1 MKKLTRK
8 MTYAP
13 SLQAGKESRRPT
25 RGWDK
30 GTRMEQGGDKLGT
43 SPLLLGKRGSS
54 SPSAREAGREKRLR
68 SWPRLTALL
77 AAWVL
82 LTLLPW
88 PKAALAEEEGPL
100 SGVTFISA
108 AQVQDELYLLG
119 TSLYA
124 YDEAS
129 AHFAQVDAFSLAT
142 CAPEAQAEDL
152 LAVSGGDEL
161 HVLDTRQGLLY
172 RAGEG
177 SGEPIARF
185 SKDAFD
191 GETDPLEK
199 RNYRMPTLVQTGD
212 EETLY
217 LLISNPERPVEYELY
232 FFGLQSGKSGK
243 VRAERIAYILDYKD
257 GKLAAL
263 VDETDKYRIVTI
275 DTATNTVSDLLY
287 EENNLRYT
295 LLGMAYDRAQD
306 RLVVITGDGIYRIEQ
321 QEMIDLCTYLPD
333 FEQQG
338 RWDAFFCFH
347 GGKLTLVNQ
356 SAFYTKELLSEEGS
370 RRLHFANGGRNA
382 IVMGFMQENPDVKVS
397 FESEME
403 WDIKRIYESLLTQNS
418 GIDIITLYAGAG
430 LTAMKNKGYYV
441 DLSGSELLMDEV
453 KGMYPAIRDVLMD
466 GEHLVAYPEDAGA
479 YCWLV
484 DEDALREKGFTME
497 GASMSD
503 WLDFVEAEAASFDPE
518 ESAHAIFPSGFT
530 RKDLLYELL
539 KQYILEAEPTGQLD
553 FQAPAL
559 KDCLARVL
567 RLPNTV
573 FWKNQEDDGSAN
585 TYDTGL
591 PPLFDVYAELSP
603 YSYVGFYEDYHPT
616 YVLPPAFNDTS
627 AMRLCMSVY
636 LVNPYSE
643 NKDTA
648 MAFIEYWAQQADP
661 LWRFYLEE
669 EHAQAIPSPEY
680 QEMEA
685 RTLRE
690 MEALE
695 AELAQAAP
703 EDRRRVE
710 DILGEKSMMLEYA
723 RANAWMISQEEAA
736 AYQRMVP
743 SMTLLADS
751 LCFRD
756 SSCSASKLDL
766 YQQIEQLLAGRIDL
780 ERLLAT
786 AQQKYGMMR
795 IEAE

>member
-1 MKKLTRK
+1 MKK
-8 MTYAP
+8 
-13 SLQAGKESRRPT
+13 
-25 RGWDK
+25 
-30 GTRMEQGGDKLGT
+30 
-43 SPLLLGKRGSS
+43 
-54 SPSAREAGREKRLR
+54 
-68 SWPRLTALL
+68 RLTALIM
-77 AAWVL
+77 AWVL

-88 PKAALAEEEGPL
+88 PQNAHAEENSPL
-100 SGVTFISA
+100 SGVTFTSA

-124 YDEAS
+124 YDETS
-129 AHFAQVDAFSLAT
+129 ARFTQVDTFSLAA
-142 CAPEAQAEDL
+142 CAPDAHAEDL

-177 SGEPIARF
+177 SGQPIARF

-217 LLISNPERPVEYELY
+217 LLISKRDRPMEYELH

-243 VRAERIAYILDYKD
+243 VRAEHIAYILDYKD
-257 GKLAAL
+257 GKLAAM
-263 VDETDKYRIVTI
+263 VYETDKYRIVTI
-275 DTATNTVSDLLY
+275 DTATNAVADLLY

-306 RLVVITGDGIYRIEQ
+306 RLVVITGNGIYRIEQ
-321 QEMIDLCTYLPD
+321 QKMIDLCTYLPD
-333 FEQQG
+333 FQRQNMWE
-338 RWDAFFCFH
+338 DFYCFH

-356 SAFYTKELLSEEGS
+356 SVFYTQELLGEEGS
-370 RRLHFANGGRNA
+370 RRLHFANGGLNEVVR
-382 IVMGFMQENPDVKVS
+382 GFMKQNPDVKVS

-418 GIDIITLYAGAG
+418 GIDIITIYAGAS

-441 DLSGSELLMDEV
+441 DLSGSQVLMDEV
-453 KGMYPAIRDVLMD
+453 TGMYPAIQDVLMD
-466 GEHLVAYPEDAGA
+466 GEHLVAYPQDTLA

-503 WLDFVEAEAASFDPE
+503 WLAFVEAEAASFDPE

-539 KQYILEAEPTGQLD
+539 KQYILETEPTGQLD

-567 RLPNTV
+567 KLPNTV

-585 TYDTGL
+585 AYDTGL
-591 PPLFDVYAELSP
+591 PPLFDVLAHLSP
-603 YSYVGFYEDYHPT
+603 DNFVGFYEDYHPS

-643 NKDTA
+643 NKETA
-648 MAFIEYWAQQADP
+648 MAFIEYCAQQADP
-661 LWRFYLEE
+661 MWRFYLEE

-680 QEMEA
+680 QELEA

-695 AELAQAAP
+695 AELAEAAP
-703 EDRRRVE
+703 EDRRGIE
-710 DILGEKSMMLEYA
+710 DLLAEKSVMLEYA
-723 RANAWMISQEEAA
+723 RVNAWTVSEEEAA
-736 AYQRMVP
+736 AYQRMAP

-751 LCFRD
+751 LCFAD
-756 SSCSASKLDL
+756 SSCSVSKLDI